1 MKKVTSA
8 NCVPL
13 GARRDKASI
22 AWKES
27 ATLSTTR
34 KADAVH
40 LESRRKDG
48 NSSTVM
54 RQSTFEKVPG
64 QSVPNLATSAARSTP
79 GCQSAVHRARQRS
92 GSYVSGSLNNSK
104 LVTYSSPVGTTI
116 KSENDMGAASLSP
129 QYAPMEKTMEKMAKL
144 LNQRHEFFS
153 YLQLMRDKVRYE
165 HPSCSRAYF
174 HWLADSLTWAKFC
187 R

>member
-129 QYAPMEKTMEKMAKL
+129 QYAPMEKTMERMAKL
-144 LNQRHEFFS
+144 KNQRREFFC
-153 YLQLMRDKVRYE
+153 YLQRMRDKVRAE
-165 HPSCSRAYF
+165 HPSCSREYF